1 MIVSA
6 IVAVAKNGVIGAEGQ
21 IPWYLPAD
29 LAWFKK
35 TTLGHHIIMGRNSFH
50 SIGRPL
56 PKRTNIVVTRDPFFS
71 AEGVLIAHSVEEALG
86 MAFDNGETEAFIIG
100 GGQIYKE
107 SIDLWDKLY
116 LTSVETE
123 PEGDVFRKQT
133 TASGLKPGA
142 KSDLPTTKTSLTAP
156 SAYSNGKKQKKRN
169 FRACS
174 GFSRRVKNGSFFA
187 IFHLFSVA

>member
-6 IVAVAKNGVIGAEGQ
+6 IVAVAKNGVIGANGQ

-71 AEGVLIAHSVEEALG
+71 AEGVLTAHSVEEALG

-100 GGQIYKE
+100 GGQIYLE
-107 SIDLWDKLY
+107 SMDLWDKLY

-123 PEGDVFRKQT
+123 PEGDVFFPKTVNNEWNEVWREERPADDKNEFDCTFRILERKEST
-133 TASGLKPGA
+133 E
-142 KSDLPTTKTSLTAP
+142 
-156 SAYSNGKKQKKRN
+156 
-169 FRACS
+169 
-174 GFSRRVKNGSFFA
+174 V
-187 IFHLFSVA
+187 